1 MTTKETIERY
11 STIKNDRLRRFA
23 IVKILDTC
31 QELYGINGSPVP
43 SNMTVSYGNLEKY
56 YYTPEGESLTMR
68 YVNRKINGDYLW

>member
-23 IVKILDTC
+23 IVKILNTC
-31 QELYGINGSPVP
+31 QELYGMDGNPIPKY
-43 SNMTVSYGNLEKY
+43 MTIMGAEKY